1 MPLPPPPEIRPEAI
15 AAGLVGLGVRPG
27 DALLVHSALSS
38 LGHVAG
44 GAEALVHALLDLLGP
59 AGTLAAP
66 TLPDLTQP
74 FSVETSPSTVG
85 RMSEVVRVWPGA
97 WRSQHPTHAVA
108 AVGARAAF
116 LTDGHERGLPCGPDS
131 PYGRLGQIRG
141 WVLLLGVDQD
151 RNTTWHTA
159 ETIADVPYLR
169 TLTVPVLQSDGS
181 IREVALP
188 KSPWG
193 HREFIR
199 WDRPLREAGLL
210 RLSRVGAAAA
220 RLMRADELIAFG
232 LEQLRADPAA
242 FLCAK
247 PRCVFCRWA
256 RASLQTGADQPGD
269 WAEAARR
276 WGCGA
281 PTCEVCSV

>member
-1 MPLPPPPEIRPEAI
+1 MPLPPPPEIRPEAV
-15 AAGLVGLGVRPG
+15 AAGLATLGVRPG
-27 DALLVHSALSS
+27 DTLLLHSALSS

-44 GAEALVHALLDLLGP
+44 GAEALVQALLDLLGP

-66 TLPDLTQP
+66 TLPDITQP
-74 FSVETSPSTVG
+74 FSAEASPSTVG
-85 RMSEVVRVWPGA
+85 RVSEVLRLWPGA

-108 AVGARAAF
+108 AVGAQARF
-116 LTDGHERGLPCGPDS
+116 LTAGHEHALPCGPDS
-131 PYGRLGQIRG
+131 PYGRLGQLRG

-169 TLTVPVLQSDGS
+169 TLTVPVRQPDGS

-210 RLSRVGAAAA
+210 RLGRVAGAAA
-220 RLMRADELIAFG
+220 RLIRADELIAFG
-232 LEQLRADPAA
+232 IEQLRADPSA

-247 PRCVFCRWA
+247 PRCVFCQWA
-256 RASLQTGADQPGD
+256 RAALRGETAPPTD
-269 WAEAARR
+269 WADVSRR

-281 PTCEVCSV
+281 SACEVCRV